1 MKMKKLKK
9 LVSLIVIGV
18 VVLTLAGC
26 SSTKKESESAKEDK
40 ITIKLGVVGE
50 NNEQWT
56 PVINKLKDEGI
67 TLELVKFADYA
78 QPNQALADGEIN
90 LNSFQHYAYLN
101 KEVKDKGF
109 KIEAIGE
116 TIIAPLGL
124 YSKKVKDVKEIK
136 NGATIAI
143 PNDATND
150 GRSLKVLEAAG
161 LIKVDEKAGYQPTLK
176 DITENPLNI
185 KFVEVEAAQTPRT
198 LEDVDAAIINGGYAL
213 DAGLY
218 PQTDSI
224 YLESVDKGSN
234 NPYIN
239 VIVARSDEKNNE
251 NYKKVVEAFRS
262 DEVAKVIN
270 ETYKG
275 SYIPTWK

>member
-1 MKMKKLKK
+1 MKKLKK